1 MKFPLAIAL
10 SVLLCVVKAQGDI
23 VDNFRL
29 TPSNSEV
36 LLSWDI
42 VAGNTCD
49 GISILRSTDGI
60 NFQEIELIEGI
71 CGSILEPI
79 PYSHLDESPEDGWN
93 YYKIQPGSF
102 NESEVLLI
110 ELVKVN
116 DNGHHIRPNPISD
129 QGRIYFNN
137 RFNEEH
143 SIEIYGLN
151 GKLVSRQT
159 TELNY
164 FSINALDLH
173 EGIFTFAIY
182 PSRTKNQ
189 VTSGKFVI
197 ESQH

>member
-71 CGSILEPI
+71 CGSILEPT
-79 PYSHLDESPEDGWN
+79 PYSHLDESPASGTN
-93 YYKIQPGSF
+93 YYKIQPGLF
-102 NESEVLLI
+102 NESEVLSI
-110 ELVKVN
+110 QVIIIGGN
-116 DNGHHIRPNPISD
+116 DHRIQPNPIVD
-129 QGRIYFNN
+129 KGRIYFNKE
-137 RFNEEH
+137 FNEAYTLALYTLDGQL
-143 SIEIYGLN
+143 IQFL
-151 GKLVSRQT
+151 T
-159 TELNY
+159 TDENY
-164 FSINALDLH
+164 FTVNAGELH
-173 EGIFTFAIY
+173 NGQFIFRIFQ
-182 PSRTKNQ
+182 SQRKDQ
-189 VTSGKFVI
+189 VTSGKLLVV
-197 ESQH
+197 QQ